1 MNFFCRIF
9 CKSRKEK
16 ELQEWEQSLK
26 IKEDGLNKDKAFLL
40 EQQDKINDQLLVIQ
54 KFIEGKNRAE
64 EEASQKLREQAERIK
79 KNFPSDI
86 NNPLV

>member
-9 CKSRKEK
+9 CKCRKEK
-16 ELQEWEQSLK
+16 ELQEWEQTLK
-26 IKEDGLNKDKAFLL
+26 VREDGLNKDKALVL
-40 EQQDKINDQLLVIQ
+40 EQQDKVNDQLLVIQ